1 MSRQETLNQ
10 ILKLVCNFY
19 NMEVSKALERNR
31 KREFVTV
38 RQAFMYIAR
47 QHGANFG
54 THEIGQMIGLD
65 HSSVIHGTKKVQG
78 LIEVDADF
86 AGIMAALKK
95 QFILE
100 FHQEFKLVENTR
112 RTDRVNNLIDKL
124 DFAEDEIKNLQ
135 AQLEAKNTELLSLI
149 SERSA
154 DLAELEHLRDEKKKF
169 EEYKLKN

>member
-1 MSRQETLNQ
+1 
-10 ILKLVCNFY
+10 
-19 NMEVSKALERNR
+19 MEVSKALERNR

-38 RQAFMYIAR
+38 RQSFMYIAR

-86 AGIMAALKK
+86 AGIMAALKR
-95 QFILE
+95 QFTLE
-100 FHQEFKLVENTR
+100 FQQEFKLVENTR

-124 DFAEDEIKNLQ
+124 DFAEDEIRNLQ

-154 DLAELEHLRDEKKKF
+154 DLAELKHLRAVKDEYEKHR
-169 EEYKLKN
+169 LKN